1 MKCLKCGCSV
11 PGDSVFCPYCGAQIE
26 QKPSL
31 LCPTCAYPLPP
42 DSEFCQYCGTALRPK
57 HPAEKAVDVRPET
70 EAKDTAS
77 PDPEPAE
84 PVPEP
89 EPKEGDVPKQMTAE
103 EPEAVELSE
112 PASAEDAAA
121 EIIPEPEPEAVEPPE
136 PTSEEAEKDEI
147 VPEPEPE
154 SSVFFESVPKADVQ
168 PVTPFE
174 PAAPQVPVHEAEP
187 KNTGKKPRAKKGVLF
202 AVLAVLL
209 AAALG
214 YAAVRYLPHQKPD
227 TPAASEA
234 PAEEA
239 SAAEENTVPTPTP
252 VTLTTEQK
260 LVAEAVKD
268 ILASEK
274 FAQWQADYAK
284 STGKDPAA
292 PEVSAVLHYQIGDFE
307 CYLVNVAADV
317 RYADPSGR
325 KTDAS
330 RFGIFIGEDGE
341 EITDSITA
349 DVDNFDDDVSTHEG
363 RVRYLLWAFA
373 NRLSGE
379 SKGNYLNDVEVRTE
393 WSDEAIA
400 RINAYIQ

>member
-84 PVPEP
+84 
-89 EPKEGDVPKQMTAE
+89 

-121 EIIPEPEPEAVEPPE
+121 EIIPEYEPEAVEPPE

-168 PVTPFE
+168 PVTPSE
-174 PAAPQVPVHEAEP
+174 PAVPQVPVLEAES
-187 KNTGKKPRAKKGVLF
+187 KSDGKKPRAKKGILF

-214 YAAVRYLPHQKPD
+214 YAAVRYLPHQKSD
-227 TPAASEA
+227 EPAASEA

-239 SAAEENTVPTPTP
+239 SAAEEKNVPTPTP

-330 RFGIFIGEDGE
+330 RFGIFIGADGE
-341 EITDSITA
+341 EITDSIAA

>member
-57 HPAEKAVDVRPET
+57 QPTEKAVDVRPEA

-77 PDPEPAE
+77 PDF
-84 PVPEP
+84 
-89 EPKEGDVPKQMTAE
+89 EPKA

-121 EIIPEPEPEAVEPPE
+121 EIIPEPEPEVVEPPE
-136 PTSEEAEKDEI
+136 PVPADSETDECL
-147 VPEPEPE
+147 PELEPE
-154 SSVFFESVPKADVQ
+154 SSVFFEPVPKADVQ

-174 PAAPQVPVHEAEP
+174 PAVPQVPVREAES
-187 KNTGKKPRAKKGVLF
+187 KSDGKKPCAKKIVLF
-202 AVLAVLL
+202 VILGVLL

-214 YAAVRYLPHQKPD
+214 YAAVRYLPHQEPD
-227 TPAASEA
+227 EPAASEA
-234 PAEEA
+234 PAEEV
-239 SAAEENTVPTPTP
+239 SAAAENTVPTPTP
-252 VTLTTEQK
+252 VTLTAEQK
-260 LVAEAVKD
+260 LVADAVKD

-274 FAQWQADYAK
+274 FAQWQADYAN

-307 CYLVNVAADV
+307 CYLVNVSADV

-325 KTDAS
+325 KTNAS

-349 DVDNFDDDVSTHEG
+349 DADNFDDDVSTHEG

>member
-57 HPAEKAVDVRPET
+57 HPAEKTVDVRPEA

-77 PDPEPAE
+77 PDPEPKA
-84 PVPEP
+84 
-89 EPKEGDVPKQMTAE
+89 

-121 EIIPEPEPEAVEPPE
+121 EIIPEPEPEVVEPPE
-136 PTSEEAEKDEI
+136 PTSEEAEKGEI

-154 SSVFFESVPKADVQ
+154 SSVFFEPVPKADVQ
-168 PVTPFE
+168 PVTPSE
-174 PAAPQVPVHEAEP
+174 PAVPQVPVHEAEP
-187 KNTGKKPRAKKGVLF
+187 KSDGKKPRAKKGVLF

-209 AAALG
+209 ASALG

-239 SAAEENTVPTPTP
+239 SAAEEKNVPTPTP

-330 RFGIFIGEDGE
+330 RFGIFIGEGGE